1 MNNMLKKH
9 IILFEAKDVGWIA
22 YSTTFADAKRMLTI
36 NATTNHDIFY
46 IFECNLLKQNPY
58 TMKLKFPLKDHYTFS
73 KINLYKE
80 EEFINNEKYMTISYK
95 DEDGGICLD
104 VTKSI

>member
-1 MNNMLKKH
+1 MLKKH
-9 IILFEAKDVGWIA
+9 VILFLAKDVGWIA
-22 YSTTFADAKRMLTI
+22 YSTTFPDAKRMLTI
-36 NATTNHDIFY
+36 NSTNNHDIFY

-58 TMKLKFPLKDHYTFS
+58 TMKLKFPFCNHYDFK

-80 EEFINNEKYMTISYK
+80 EEFAEKEKYMTISYK

-104 VTKSI
+104 VTNSMD